1 MTRKH
6 LIFLINENKIS
17 IIYVCDYHRIRILWY
32 SFQYAES
39 DSMTE
44 KELRKL
50 RRAELLEMLLDQMQE
65 NSDLKKELEKSAV
78 EMDSGTGT
86 SDTPN
91 INLAKKEDDS
101 GLVAEAWQ
109 IRDELKRE
117 NQRSRYAKA
126 VRSTL
131 YILITIAAAAVLIS
145 TLLLP
150 IFRIYG
156 SSMTPTLKAGNI
168 VVGVKGSSFDQGDI
182 IAFYYNNK
190 ILVKR
195 VIALP
200 GDWVDIDQ
208 SGNIYVNDELL
219 DEPYVQDKALGE
231 CDIELPYQVPE
242 GRLFVCGDHRS
253 TSVDSRSSSVGCVSE
268 EQIAGKII
276 FRIWPLS
283 DFGFTD

>member
-1 MTRKH
+1 
-6 LIFLINENKIS
+6 
-17 IIYVCDYHRIRILWY
+17 
-32 SFQYAES
+32 
-39 DSMTE
+39 MTE
-44 KELRKL
+44 KELKKL
-50 RRAELLEMLLDQMQE
+50 RRAELLEILLDQMEE
-65 NSDLKKELEKSAV
+65 NRDLKRKLEGRAGDEDSPANV
-78 EMDSGTGT
+78 IDSDMDSA
-86 SDTPN
+86 DK
-91 INLAKKEDDS
+91 ADS
-101 GLVAEAWQ
+101 SKVVEPWQ
-109 IRDELKRE
+109 LETELKRE
-117 NQRSRYAKA
+117 HHRSHKA
-126 VRSTL
+126 TAALRAL

-190 ILVKR
+190 ILIKR

-208 SGNIYVNDELL
+208 SGNVYVNDKLL
-219 DEPYVQDKALGE
+219 DEPYVQEKALGE
-231 CDIELPYQVPE
+231 CDIEMPYQVPE

-253 TSVDSRSSSVGCVSE
+253 TSVDSRSSTIGCVSE

-276 FRIWPLS
+276 FRLWPFS
-283 DFGFTD
+283 DFGFID

>member
-1 MTRKH
+1 MHFTTESVFCGNRSD
-6 LIFLINENKIS
+6 I
-17 IIYVCDYHRIRILWY
+17 
-32 SFQYAES
+32 AES

-44 KELRKL
+44 KELKKL
-50 RRAELLEMLLDQMQE
+50 RRAELLEILLDQMEE
-65 NSDLKKELEKSAV
+65 NSDLKKELKNREGK
-78 EMDSGTGT
+78 DSGEEKV
-86 SDTPN
+86 SDIAAPILQETDRS
-91 INLAKKEDDS
+91 ARS
-101 GLVAEAWQ
+101 VEAWQ
-109 IRDELKRE
+109 IKEELRRE

-126 VRSTL
+126 VRSTI

-156 SSMTPTLKAGNI
+156 SSMTPALETGDIAVGIKGN
-168 VVGVKGSSFDQGDI
+168 SFQQGDI

-208 SGNIYVNDELL
+208 AGNIFVNGELL

-253 TSVDSRSSSVGCVSE
+253 TSVDSRSSSVGCVSD
-268 EQIAGKII
+268 EQIAGKIV
-276 FRIWPLS
+276 FKIWPLE
-283 DFGFTD
+283 DFGTVD

>member
-1 MTRKH
+1 
-6 LIFLINENKIS
+6 
-17 IIYVCDYHRIRILWY
+17 
-32 SFQYAES
+32 
-39 DSMTE
+39 MTE
-44 KELRKL
+44 KELKKL

-65 NSDLKKELEKSAV
+65 NSDLKKELEKGA
-78 EMDSGTGT
+78 EGTDSGTNPPD
-86 SDTPN
+86 S
-91 INLAKKEDDS
+91 NLNFSKKEDGA
-101 GLVAEAWQ
+101 GLVVESWQ
-109 IRDELKRE
+109 IEEELKRE
-117 NQRSRYAKA
+117 NQRIRYAKA

-168 VVGVKGSSFDQGDI
+168 VVGVKGSSFDQGDV

>member
-1 MTRKH
+1 
-6 LIFLINENKIS
+6 
-17 IIYVCDYHRIRILWY
+17 
-32 SFQYAES
+32 
-39 DSMTE
+39 MTE

-91 INLAKKEDDS
+91 MNLAKKEDDS

-208 SGNIYVNDELL
+208 SGNIYVND
-219 DEPYVQDKALGE
+219 
-231 CDIELPYQVPE
+231 
-242 GRLFVCGDHRS
+242 DH
-253 TSVDSRSSSVGCVSE
+253 
-268 EQIAGKII
+268 
-276 FRIWPLS
+276 
-283 DFGFTD
+283 

>member
-1 MTRKH
+1 M
-6 LIFLINENKIS
+6 
-17 IIYVCDYHRIRILWY
+17 YVITTESVFCGSRSNI
-32 SFQYAES
+32 AES

-86 SDTPN
+86 SDPPN
-91 INLAKKEDDS
+91 MNLAKKEDDS